1 MEFISELGLFILKA
15 FVIVVAVATVF
26 SLLVKG
32 ITRSRSTA
40 HGKHGWIE
48 LQKINDLHDSFKDV
62 FNQVQMGEQSF
73 MKQKQADMKA
83 KRKQEKK
90 EQKSKKKQTTKEKST
105 DADEKT
111 EGSDRKKKLYV
122 LNFDGDLQ
130 ASQVSALRN
139 EITAVLVDATKD
151 DEVLVGVQSP
161 GGLVHAYGLAA
172 SQLLRVRQAG
182 IKLTVAVD
190 QVAAS
195 GGYLMAT
202 VADRIIAAPFAL
214 VGSIGVMAELPNFNR
229 LLQKHQIDYEVLT
242 AGEHKRTLTMFG
254 ENTEAGRSKFME
266 EIEDVHQLFR
276 EFVTENRPSVEDE
289 KVKTGEAWYGQR
301 AIELNLIDEILTS
314 DQYILDACK
323 ERDVYSL
330 KWVVHQT
337 PIDKLTGK
345 LNALVSKIRHPFG
358 LDSARNPLENIH

>member
-15 FVIVVAVATVF
+15 VVIVVAVAAVF
-26 SLLVKG
+26 SLLLKG
-32 ITRSRSTA
+32 IMRSRSTA

-73 MKQKQADMKA
+73 MKKKQADMKA

-90 EQKSKKKQTTKEKST
+90 EQKSKKKQTAKEKST
-105 DADEKT
+105 DADETT
-111 EGSDRKKKLYV
+111 ESDRKKKLYV
-122 LNFDGDLQ
+122 LNFEGDIQ

-172 SQLLRVRQAG
+172 SQLLRIRRAG

-214 VGSIGVMAELPNFNR
+214 VGSIGVIAELPNFNR
-229 LLQKHQIDYEVLT
+229 LLQKHEIDYEVLT
-242 AGEHKRTLTMFG
+242 AGEHKRTLTIFG

-276 EFVTENRPSVEDE
+276 EFVTENRPNVEDD

-330 KWVVHQT
+330 KWVVPQT
-337 PIDKLTGK
+337 PIDRLTSK

-358 LDSARNPLENIH
+358 LDSARDPLESIR